1 MSLSNYEETRTIRA
15 AVPDDAL
22 AISTLLIELTARY
35 IAHEL
40 SPEGAKR
47 LLGSMEETAIRRYMA
62 SGYRYHVAEAH
73 GELAGVIS
81 VRNNQHLYHLF
92 VAEPFQGQGLARAL
106 WLTAKSASVEA
117 GNPGVFTVNSSRFAV
132 GMYKN
137 FGFIGH
143 GEMVDQSGV
152 IHIPMQLE
160 CRT

>member
-1 MSLSNYEETRTIRA
+1 
-15 AVPDDAL
+15 
-22 AISTLLIELTARY
+22 
-35 IAHEL
+35 
-40 SPEGAKR
+40 
-47 LLGSMEETAIRRYMA
+47 MEETAIRRYMA